1 MNLGYDSL
9 WVGIFLGQTRD
20 CRKARWAQ
28 TSLFKK
34 IFCQT
39 RNNMSRNHDF
49 VAPTRPL
56 VQVTFGNA
64 TLIIASTEGALF
76 ILA

>member
-1 MNLGYDSL
+1 
-9 WVGIFLGQTRD
+9 
-20 CRKARWAQ
+20 
-28 TSLFKK
+28 
-34 IFCQT
+34 
-39 RNNMSRNHDF
+39 